1 MKNYISPS
9 YSLNKKNLKQIKI
22 YPDPKRNL
30 VSSPKNNSFINN
42 ISEICNSIYE
52 DFFPY
57 ILKLSKIHFFEKFN
71 KEADEIFLSG
81 KFKTSENIKFVID
94 SKENIYKRYDKD
106 YKFLSEEYQN
116 FKTKP
121 KNYKYLTHFRK
132 HCIDTDYY
140 AMHYCSRNKKGKFIE
155 IKNKSSKNNE
165 VSYVICELCKQ
176 CYLSKFILMLC
187 NHCNRKYFSNIL
199 KDNEDGNILPATW
212 KKYHCNSLI
221 NAIMKCIKCKNILY
235 FNLTTKTLVCLNK
248 KCNFNSKPESIL
260 WTCNTCNQEFRS
272 PAKIYNPLEF
282 QILKKSIN
290 YALLKQIKAA
300 PRELPCHCKKNL
312 SKLTFYHKEECK
324 GELIKGILLDR
335 PMLVCNKCKAINF
348 EDKFTWICPI
358 CATKFHLHR
367 VIGCRPFSKKKYII
381 NKNFNKSERNMPK
394 KKIDKEMLQK
404 NLLNSSSISI
414 HNKKEFILN
423 NSVNNSHK
431 SIYSKIPPSEDMNNI
446 STFNTNNNDNDKFF
460 KKIDQNKLRRNKLED
475 EEKKNSDKIYDYNK
489 KYWII
494 NLKKGR
500 QSSKSKK
507 RHSTLLEILK
517 ERMNSESK
525 REEENESKRE
535 NNKFNKTMLPP
546 KRITNHNII
555 KRRKDIILHQTKNK
569 TEKNTFNNI
578 IYKNNE
584 KRNGKKNE
592 NILSE
597 SVNILKK
604 EEKKD
609 KKIFQRKIIYNNNI
623 KNEEKDKK
631 GLIKINFRKNPSPFR
646 SDVSLKHHKIDNDK
660 NKNIIENKEKSNNT
674 INKMN
679 NLSIYRNLGSNDPL
693 KSSILNNSNSVSS
706 IQANISKNNTSSI
719 LNSFRYWKRRKNT
732 TDNES
737 SENNNKFRFSKI
749 NDLLT
754 TNKLETE
761 PSYNEHNIDINISGN
776 SSFRLSFAAN
786 NTLVKQNNNFN
797 HLNEKK
803 EVDDEKEEEKG
814 SGKINNILY
823 NENTNKNN
831 EEEKVKEEEK
841 DEIEDSEKE
850 KEKTKGKVLES
861 EESNYSEED
870 IDKIDDLKKLI
881 KKDSNNKEK
890 EEKSDKF
897 NDSDIYEKNDASSS
911 EDDEG
916 KDTIKDIVYNSSAKK
931 NFRES
936 LMLKSSFI
944 RQSILISQDKLNNLA
959 TKTDIP
965 TINESDYNYLRPI
978 GEGTYGSVYLVEH
991 NETSEQFALKKII
1004 CRDYNELIKQKNEL
1018 ELIFSVKHENILNLY
1033 GLQFKYLD
1041 ETTSAIYVLMELAQ
1055 NDWNKEIKRRI
1066 LAKRYYKEFELVH
1079 LLKQIIKGFLFLQE
1093 KNIAHRDIKPQ
1104 NILLFPNNVYKIAD
1118 FGEAKFIKNIAEQS
1132 TLRGSELYMSP
1143 LLYKGYKYNQR
1154 NVLHNPFKSDVF
1166 SLGYCLLYAMCLN
1179 LKVLEVV
1186 RELTS
1191 IKSIINHIDKFMVAN
1206 KYSDKLINILYK
1218 MIEPSEDLRFD
1229 FEDLNIALEK
1239 L

>member
-1 MKNYISPS
+1 M
-9 YSLNKKNLKQIKI
+9 
-22 YPDPKRNL
+22 
-30 VSSPKNNSFINN
+30 
-42 ISEICNSIYE
+42 
-52 DFFPY
+52 
-57 ILKLSKIHFFEKFN
+57 
-71 KEADEIFLSG
+71 
-81 KFKTSENIKFVID
+81 
-94 SKENIYKRYDKD
+94 
-106 YKFLSEEYQN
+106 
-116 FKTKP
+116 
-121 KNYKYLTHFRK
+121 
-132 HCIDTDYY
+132 
-140 AMHYCSRNKKGKFIE
+140 
-155 IKNKSSKNNE
+155 
-165 VSYVICELCKQ
+165 
-176 CYLSKFILMLC
+176 
-187 NHCNRKYFSNIL
+187 
-199 KDNEDGNILPATW
+199 
-212 KKYHCNSLI
+212 
-221 NAIMKCIKCKNILY
+221 
-235 FNLTTKTLVCLNK
+235 
-248 KCNFNSKPESIL
+248 
-260 WTCNTCNQEFRS
+260 
-272 PAKIYNPLEF
+272 
-282 QILKKSIN
+282 
-290 YALLKQIKAA
+290 
-300 PRELPCHCKKNL
+300 
-312 SKLTFYHKEECK
+312 
-324 GELIKGILLDR
+324 
-335 PMLVCNKCKAINF
+335 
-348 EDKFTWICPI
+348 
-358 CATKFHLHR
+358 
-367 VIGCRPFSKKKYII
+367 
-381 NKNFNKSERNMPK
+381 
-394 KKIDKEMLQK
+394 
-404 NLLNSSSISI
+404 
-414 HNKKEFILN
+414 
-423 NSVNNSHK
+423 
-431 SIYSKIPPSEDMNNI
+431 
-446 STFNTNNNDNDKFF
+446 
-460 KKIDQNKLRRNKLED
+460 
-475 EEKKNSDKIYDYNK
+475 
-489 KYWII
+489 
-494 NLKKGR
+494 
-500 QSSKSKK
+500 
-507 RHSTLLEILK
+507 
-517 ERMNSESK
+517 
-525 REEENESKRE
+525 
-535 NNKFNKTMLPP
+535 
-546 KRITNHNII
+546 
-555 KRRKDIILHQTKNK
+555 
-569 TEKNTFNNI
+569 
-578 IYKNNE
+578 
-584 KRNGKKNE
+584 
-592 NILSE
+592 
-597 SVNILKK
+597 
-604 EEKKD
+604 
-609 KKIFQRKIIYNNNI
+609 
-623 KNEEKDKK
+623 
-631 GLIKINFRKNPSPFR
+631 
-646 SDVSLKHHKIDNDK
+646 
-660 NKNIIENKEKSNNT
+660 
-674 INKMN
+674 
-679 NLSIYRNLGSNDPL
+679 
-693 KSSILNNSNSVSS
+693 
-706 IQANISKNNTSSI
+706 
-719 LNSFRYWKRRKNT
+719 
-732 TDNES
+732 
-737 SENNNKFRFSKI
+737 
-749 NDLLT
+749 
-754 TNKLETE
+754 
-761 PSYNEHNIDINISGN
+761 
-776 SSFRLSFAAN
+776 
-786 NTLVKQNNNFN
+786 VKQNNNFN

-944 RQSILISQDKLNNLA
+944 RQSILISQDKLNNLS